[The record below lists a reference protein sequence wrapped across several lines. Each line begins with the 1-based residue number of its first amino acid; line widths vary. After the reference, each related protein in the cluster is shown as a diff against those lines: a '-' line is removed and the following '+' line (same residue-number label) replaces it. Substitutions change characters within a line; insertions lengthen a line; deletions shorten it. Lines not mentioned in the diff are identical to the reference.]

1 MVRHYSL
8 LVAALMVIGCAKQS
22 QPSGQNAAPE
32 LSYEEK
38 REIAR
43 VERVGRDIYHQ
54 DRRAWQATD
63 ALLNVIDPEA
73 HPDLSGWLV
82 HERDG
87 KTFVSFYEKDESLS
101 LLADVVFEGAP
112 EPVVHESPGREISGT
127 ERRMYAARELA
138 LSAAS
143 SECAEEFNT
152 VVLESDAGWDVYVLA
167 ATRKPDLVMVGG
179 HTRVRVDK
187 AAEEVLETQPLYRS
201 CFAMSKSP
209 RDLPP
214 GAELS
219 ALTMTQSAQPLP
231 TETHI
236 FLNLQ
241 HELDFVL
248 VTSSGKW
255 ILKKGLVYLMDRGGI

>member
-1 MVRHYSL
+1 MLRKSPL
-8 LVAALMVIGCAKQS
+8 LVAALMIIGCAQQS
-22 QPSGQNAAPE
+22 GGSAQSVAPE

-54 DRRAWQATD
+54 DRRAWQAADT
-63 ALLNVIDPEA
+63 LLNVIDPEE

-82 HERDG
+82 HERGG

-101 LLADVVFEGAP
+101 LLADVVFEGTP
-112 EPVVHESPGREISGT
+112 DPVVRVSPEREISET
-127 ERRMYAARELA
+127 ERKMFAARELA

-152 VVLESDAGWDVYVLA
+152 VILESEEGWDVYVLA

-179 HTRVRVDK
+179 HTLVNVNK
-187 AAEEVLETQPLYRS
+187 AGTEVLETKPLYRS

-209 RDLPP
+209 DDLPP
-214 GAELS
+214 GAAIE

-241 HELDFVL
+241 HELDFVV

-255 ILKKGLVYLMDRGGI
+255 ILKKGLVYLMGRG